1 MLVISSSSHD
11 RHTAEFFRFVF
22 ATMQKHVTEIPVNDM
37 ANAAWAAL
45 VWNATGPKMTQPW
58 QQLKLTPGTLFSSAD
73 RRQKAMI
80 MSGQRYH
87 FPIHDAIQF
96 QGQSAFKE
104 SKMAFAGKFAGFE

>member
-1 MLVISSSSHD
+1 MERLSTYLKRLML
-11 RHTAEFFRFVF
+11 
-22 ATMQKHVTEIPVNDM
+22 
-37 ANAAWAAL
+37 
-45 VWNATGPKMTQPW
+45 W

-104 SKMAFAGKFAGFE
+104 SKMAFAGSLGGCFGASI